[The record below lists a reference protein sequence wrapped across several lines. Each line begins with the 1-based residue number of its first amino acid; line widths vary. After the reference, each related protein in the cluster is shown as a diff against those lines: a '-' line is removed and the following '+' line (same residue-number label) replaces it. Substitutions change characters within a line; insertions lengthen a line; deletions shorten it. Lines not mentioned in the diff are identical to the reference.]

1 MIPILEKECRNSKR
15 HNLLDKWMVG
25 SQGQRTDVL
34 SSLVLHQ
41 SPTSNQS
48 FQVGEAGPAVT
59 GCCSTGQRWAPA
71 GAASLQPPAQDPR
84 AWAIPTRP
92 TCFQGSTCAAVFLE
106 KGKSRAGPEADA
118 ASGVEEQQYW
128 AARGGTGCVHGVA
141 QSKHRARAEH
151 TATGSVRN
159 YSCGA
164 QYQIH
169 FDVICHMVLVY
180 RYGLHVSPIVCCK
193 VIPGQ
198 QSHQV
203 VDSCRSYCTEQ
214 YFIQSS

>member
-1 MIPILEKECRNSKR
+1 MDGGISRAADRCPLLSCPSPVSNLQPVFPGGGSWSSCDGMLR
-15 HNLLDKWMVG
+15 HRAALGTGWG
-25 SQGQRTDVL
+25 CF
-34 SSLVLHQ
+34 
-41 SPTSNQS
+41 SPAPS
-48 FQVGEAGPAVT
+48 AGP
-59 GCCSTGQRWAPA
+59 Q
-71 GAASLQPPAQDPR
+71 SLGN
-84 AWAIPTRP
+84 TYSS